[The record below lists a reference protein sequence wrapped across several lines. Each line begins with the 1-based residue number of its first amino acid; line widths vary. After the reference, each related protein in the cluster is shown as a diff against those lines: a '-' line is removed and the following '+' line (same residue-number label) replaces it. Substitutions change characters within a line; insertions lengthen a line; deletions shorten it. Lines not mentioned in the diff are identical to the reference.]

1 MIAKIVCAG
10 FNSFQDLYQ
19 RDDEEFIVAVDGG
32 IIATSS
38 QNLIAN
44 IAIGDFDSSD
54 IERYGFAYETKITFP
69 KEKKASDLELA
80 IEYVAHM
87 DFSRIEIYN
96 GSGNRLD
103 HFLSIIRV
111 MQKYSHLNIHLLD
124 SSNDIFII
132 QGEHELTKDHYKYI
146 SFFAIE
152 NQTAI
157 TLMGFKYELDQYLLD
172 VEDSVCL
179 SNEIIEV
186 GKIIVDKKII
196 IVKSLEK

>member
-19 RDDEEFIVAVDGG
+19 RDSEEFIVAVDGG

-54 IERYGFAYETKITFP
+54 IERYGFAYETKIIFP
-69 KEKKASDLELA
+69 KEKSASDLELA
-80 IEYVAHM
+80 IEYVSRM
-87 DFSRIEIYN
+87 EFSRIEIYN

-111 MQKYSHLNIHLLD
+111 MQKYSYLNIHLLD

-132 QGEHELTKDHYKYI
+132 QGEHEFTKDQYKYI

-152 NQTAI
+152 NQTTI

-186 GKIIVDKKII
+186 GKIIADKKII
-196 IVKSLEK
+196 VIKSLEK